1 MGNYG
6 PGDIRNTENIPA
18 HLLSDLQAYEETGR
32 ATGKCLRSMLANDY
46 FDAVLIGAN
55 KETLR
60 AIPAIILYIYND
72 MTSQCHGSY
81 KVYEAWRDYAFFKS
95 QLPDIVSIEDG
106 AELRR
111 LKDGLDEA
119 RSFSNHR
126 EGAYE

>member
-1 MGNYG
+1 MTTYG
-6 PGDIRNTENIPA
+6 PGDVRNTENIPE
-18 HLLSDLQAYEETGR
+18 HLLKALQAYEETGR
-32 ATGKCLRSMLANDY
+32 SVGKCLRSMLANDY
-46 FDAVLIGAN
+46 FNAALIGAD

-60 AIPAIILYIYND
+60 AMPAIIFYIYND

-95 QLPDIVSIEDG
+95 QLGDVVSIEDA
-106 AELRR
+106 AELRIQ
-111 LKDGLDEA
+111 KEQLDEA